1 MVADDSGT
9 GGEMKQQELREAE
22 VVEEPASV
30 QSAAPVESREF
41 DPLGQMNRD
50 QAQLPEVD
58 SASQHSMQ
66 SSEAP
71 GEGAGDLQN
80 GSSSGYAGG
89 QESQVAPQYSA
100 PPSPYPTSAPPPGP
114 PNAQY
119 APSQFSATGP
129 QYPPAGYPQPPSQQQ
144 PPQAPPASQPSAGSQ
159 PS

>member
-1 MVADDSGT
+1 
-9 GGEMKQQELREAE
+9 
-22 VVEEPASV
+22 
-30 QSAAPVESREF
+30 
-41 DPLGQMNRD
+41 MNHH

-58 SASQHSMQ
+58 NASQHSLQ

-71 GEGAGDLQN
+71 VDGAGDLQN

-129 QYPPAGYPQPPSQQQ
+129 QYPPPSPYPTS
-144 PPQAPPASQPSAGSQ
+144 APPPGPPNAQY
-159 PS
+159 